1 MIFMYKKFNLKVFYR
16 TDEKIC
22 TQLIEDV
29 RECFIQNFLSRM
41 NNIEEDYVWIAS
53 ELIIDKRDVI
63 KVETEEV
70 ELETNADM
78 IYFRPYI
85 DQELYIGDVKI
96 GEVRTDV
103 EEFKSDE
110 GGTLDFYGTGDENQ
124 KDTNK
129 TLEEC
134 LSEITKGTGLK
145 FNVEDGIITGFVFNG
160 DVELNAEEI
169 TVSDANFYIGT
180 GGHEMRFTDNS
191 QYKYTDPS
199 TFIGSIKAPTLH
211 ADVLLVDNERLI
223 DQINGLKTHI
233 DLLKNEIALLKAEES
248 NYINIWTIVDGEP
261 MLVQKINET
270 DSEEQDN
277 ENL

>member
-1 MIFMYKKFNLKVFYR
+1 MKKIVTRHYDENDKVIKEVTEHIREDGSAFVHEQTRKRYELYFR
-16 TDEKIC
+16 EK
-22 TQLIEDV
+22 L
-29 RECFIQNFLSRM
+29 
-41 NNIEEDYVWIAS
+41 EED
-53 ELIIDKRDVI
+53 
-63 KVETEEV
+63 ETELKPMSRV
-70 ELETNADM
+70 E
-78 IYFRPYI
+78 
-85 DQELYIGDVKI
+85 K
-96 GEVRTDV
+96 
-103 EEFKSDE
+103 
-110 GGTLDFYGTGDENQ
+110 NQ
-124 KDTNK
+124 KGTSK